1 MASGAKCT
9 DRVKSIY
16 NEMKVVKNDADQ
28 NKRIRLVVFGFINN
42 DIDVEKVYLEED
54 LVGQDVFKFFQTM
67 LPPDSCRYVLYDC
80 HYETKESSKKEE
92 LVLVV
97 WCPET
102 AKIKE
107 KMSYASSKVAL
118 KKVITGVKHDLQL
131 NDPADFESRDCFAE
145 KLSKDILLLEGT
157 AVNPMS

>member
-1 MASGAKCT
+1 MFCVFSKQASGAKCT

-97 WCPET
+97 W
-102 AKIKE
+102 
-107 KMSYASSKVAL
+107 
-118 KKVITGVKHDLQL
+118 
-131 NDPADFESRDCFAE
+131 
-145 KLSKDILLLEGT
+145 
-157 AVNPMS
+157 